1 MELSQSKHTFR
12 LLILAIFVTAINVGT
27 TFCLIS
33 LVEISTL
40 VGLSSSLLLGVLF
53 TYLLTSSR
61 FKRTLSRFA
70 QQLVRAAPDP
80 EQDQPLTSVEVEEL
94 APVVKL
100 IEEQREDIQNAAN
113 YITQLEKTE
122 TLATDKLQE
131 EVQSSELV
139 NAIIQVHKNLQ
150 QMAEQEQERNWVSQG
165 LARFVTI
172 LRHNENISELGES
185 IVSELVKYLGANQG
199 GLFKLM
205 KQEEADE
212 HLELMACYAYE
223 RKKYLKKRIEIGE
236 GLVGQTFLEKES
248 TLLTEIP
255 DSYVT
260 ITSGLGKSTPRN
272 LLLVP
277 LKINEEAQGVLELAA
292 FKPFTPY
299 QIEFVEKLGENIAA
313 AFVNAESEQRTRQLL
328 EESQQQTQ
336 QMREQEEEMRQNV
349 EEMQATQEGMR
360 RTQQQ
365 MQVKEQENERMLG
378 ELETIRTEL
387 QMQLEQNVAE
397 LKSEKARADVFYNA
411 TPDAI
416 LYLDESLLITHIN
429 LGGQKMFS
437 YNPDQIVGKPLATIV
452 QTDRPDELLQ
462 DYLSQ
467 VKQLGKCGEY
477 TGKSNM
483 YGFMFPISLAITE
496 GEVDGH
502 KVYTAIIR
510 DNRKQ
515 KEQEERLQKT
525 VNSAKETHEQLM
537 QREQELK
544 SIVQQLTEKE
554 KEIDQLKTSK

>member
-1 MELSQSKHTFR
+1 MELPQSKHTFR
-12 LLILAIFVTAINVGT
+12 FLLLSIFIVTTNVGT

-33 LVEISTL
+33 LVKVPTL
-40 VGLSSSLLLGVLF
+40 VGFSGSLLLGIFF
-53 TYLLTSSR
+53 TYLLVSSK
-61 FKRTLSRFA
+61 FKRTLFRFA
-70 QQLVRAAPDP
+70 QQLVGSESDS
-80 EQDQPLTSVEVEEL
+80 EQDQPLTSAEVEEL
-94 APVVKL
+94 APVVRL
-100 IEEQREDIQNAAN
+100 IEEQQKDIQNAAN

-122 TLATDKLQE
+122 ALATDKLRK

-139 NAIIQVHKNLQ
+139 NAIIQAHKNLQ

-387 QMQLEQNVAE
+387 QMQLERNLAE